1 MIIKLVSVFY
11 SVLTIVFNS
20 FTGDEFNAAKAKSSL
35 KNEAGDKRIISFS
48 LFTMIMGQSLI
59 ARVYPC

>member
-20 FTGDEFNAAKAKSSL
+20 FTGDEFNAAKAKSPL
-35 KNEAGDKRIISFS
+35 KNEGTRELYRFLYS
-48 LFTMIMGQSLI
+48 
-59 ARVYPC
+59 RW